1 MCGIAGICGNGW
13 NIEQLQAMVNVQSH
27 RGPDNEGIYTSGSC
41 GLGHN
46 RLSIIDL
53 SEAGRQPFGDATGRY
68 QIIFN
73 GEIYNYLELRR
84 ELQSR
89 YEFRTASDTEVLLAA
104 YLVWGEPS
112 LHRLIGMFA
121 FAVWDELE
129 QKLFLARDRFGVKP
143 LYYAAQSGRLAFAS
157 EIKAL
162 HAAGHPRSPNPVT
175 WASYLVTGVTDSP
188 ESTFWEGVNALPA
201 GHLMRWQNGKLE
213 VERWYNLAE
222 RVGQQIDTRPVEV
235 VEEEYLELLCESVRL
250 RFRSDVPVGI
260 NLSGGLDSSLLLGLV
275 HSVQGQES
283 DVRVFT
289 FATGHPDYDEL
300 PWVEQ
305 MLRHT
310 QHESC
315 VATLTPEEVPEL
327 AASVQWHE
335 DEPYGGLPT
344 LAYAKL
350 FQEARSLGVIVLLDG
365 QGVDEQ
371 WAGYDYYQQPTAK
384 LVQGTTDSPVRPEAL
399 RPEFRSLAVP
409 LKSLSPFGDALRDTQ
424 YRDLTLTKIPRA
436 LRYNDRVSM
445 RASTELREPFL
456 DHRLVEL
463 ALRQRDELKIQG
475 NVRKVLVRRLASR
488 LLPLGVVEAPK
499 RPLQTPQ
506 REWLRGVLAM
516 WADEQIERAF
526 SVGWLDEDTV
536 RGIWREYRKGVGNNS
551 FYIWQWISLG
561 MLLGTN

>member
-1 MCGIAGICGNGW
+1 MCGIAGICGSDW
-13 NIEQLQAMVNVQSH
+13 RIEQLQAMVGAQRH
-27 RGPDNEGIYTSGSC
+27 RGPDNEGVYISDSC

-68 QIIFN
+68 QLIFN

-89 YEFRTASDTEVLLAA
+89 HEFRTASDTEVLLAA
-104 YLVWGEPS
+104 YLVWGEQS

-143 LYYAAQSGRLAFAS
+143 LYYAARKGRLAFAS

-162 HAAGHPRSPNPVT
+162 HAAGHPRDPNPVT
-175 WASYLVTGVTDSP
+175 WASYLVTGATGSP
-188 ESTFWEGVNALPA
+188 ESTFWEGVSALPA

-213 VERWYNLAE
+213 IERWYNLAE
-222 RVGQQIDTRPVEV
+222 RVGRQIDTRPVEV
-235 VEEEYLELLCESVRL
+235 IEEEYLELLRESVRL
-250 RFRSDVPVGI
+250 RFRADVPVGI

-275 HSVQGQES
+275 HSVQGQDS
-283 DVRVFT
+283 NVRVFT

-310 QHESC
+310 QHESR

-350 FQEARSLGVIVLLDG
+350 FQEARGLGVIVLLDG

-371 WAGYDYYQQPTAK
+371 WAGYDYYQQPASAK
-384 LVQGTTDSPVRPEAL
+384 LVQGTADSPVRPEAL
-399 RPEFRSLAVP
+399 KREFRDLAAP
-409 LKSLSPFGDALRDTQ
+409 LKSVSPFGDALRDTQ

-436 LRYNDRVSM
+436 LRYNDRASM

-456 DHRLVEL
+456 DHRLIEL
-463 ALRQRDELKIQG
+463 ALRQRAELKIAG
-475 NVRKVLVRRLASR
+475 KVRKVLVRRLASR
-488 LLPLGVVEAPK
+488 LLPSGVVEAPK

-506 REWLRGVLAM
+506 REWLRGALAA
-516 WADEQIERAF
+516 WADAQIERAF
-526 SVGWLDEDTV
+526 GVGWLDEDTV
-536 RGIWREYRKGVGNNS
+536 RSIWREYRKGVGDNS
-551 FYIWQWISLG
+551 FYVWQWISLG
-561 MLLGTN
+561 MLLGT